1 MVKSRKNMKNSGIRK
16 NTTLGWIR
24 KNGETPEDREY
35 AEKEYLDK
43 ILNLWISY
51 VNYSG
56 DTYYPPLQKEL
67 LLDFE
72 KLEEEQSLN

>member
-1 MVKSRKNMKNSGIRK
+1 MKNSGIRK

-24 KNGETPEDREY
+24 KNGETLEDREY
-35 AEKEYLDK
+35 AEKEYKDM

-56 DTYYPPLQKEL
+56 DTYYPLLQKEL

-72 KLEEEQSLN
+72 RLEEEQSLN

>member
-1 MVKSRKNMKNSGIRK
+1 MVKSKKNMKNSGIRK
-16 NTTLGWIR
+16 NTTLGWIK
-24 KNGETPEDREY
+24 KNGETVEDREY
-35 AEKEYLDK
+35 AEKEYKDM

-56 DTYYPPLQKEL
+56 DTYYPLLQKEL

-72 KLEEEQSLN
+72 RLEEEQSLN